1 MNEEMINEAGVNEN
15 EQQINE
21 ASIIPANFSWRAG
34 IGQNI
39 PGVSAQPQG
48 HGFTPFGPSFH
59 PGHGWDPKSAA
70 TPAEMQKNKT
80 NVQFAQSLLGEID
93 TNLTDICAKYKDE
106 TPDVN
111 TYNKAKSE
119 MRQWF
124 MDAYKKYKEY
134 IGADFM
140 EILYNTCLQSYLNQ
154 WVMICGNVGVQDI
167 SGTEYVFSNRGI
179 EVNPFVAYQLMDSV
193 TKQYSVNEA
202 ETIMINEEEQQKE
215 NIITE

>member
-1 MNEEMINEAGVNEN
+1 MNEEMINEASVNEN

-21 ASIIPANFSWRAG
+21 ASIIPANFAWRAG

-39 PGVSAQPQG
+39 PSANPQSMG
-48 HGFTPFGPSFH
+48 HGFDPFSPNFT
-59 PGHGWDPKSAA
+59 PGHAWDPKAA
-70 TPAEMQKNKT
+70 GPITPDAAQKNKT

-124 MDAYKKYKEY
+124 MSAYKKYKDN

-140 EILYNTCLQSYLNQ
+140 NILYLY
-154 WVMICGNVGVQDI
+154 
-167 SGTEYVFSNRGI
+167 
-179 EVNPFVAYQLMDSV
+179 
-193 TKQYSVNEA
+193 
-202 ETIMINEEEQQKE
+202 
-215 NIITE
+215 